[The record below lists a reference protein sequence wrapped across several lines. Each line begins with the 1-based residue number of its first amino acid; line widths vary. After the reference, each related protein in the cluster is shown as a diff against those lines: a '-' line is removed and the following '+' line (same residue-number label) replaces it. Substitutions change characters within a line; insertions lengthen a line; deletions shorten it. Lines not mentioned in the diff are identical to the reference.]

1 MKELNILKFYGILL
15 VVLGHVVFTYS
26 SMSIITPNV
35 PSPIL
40 NFVKEVIYAFHMP
53 LFIFSSGCIFAWQL
67 EVKGKSITFMSL
79 FKNKA
84 KRLMIPF
91 FVFGL
96 LMFYPTMV
104 LLGFRDPVH
113 YFINGF
119 ILALDPRH
127 LWFVLVLFLIFLVFF
142 CLRKICI
149 KLNIPIWAIAIVAFL
164 LYCFP
169 INMIY
174 FQIRNVEQ
182 YLIWFTL
189 GYLFTIY
196 KPVFKYVAIAVGCGI
211 GFNMMMP
218 LPPGLL
224 KLFNAII
231 GIGAFYILS
240 VTTMRIEKTLIYQ
253 SIAPNS
259 FGIYLFH
266 PMVIYWLEFIATPYE
281 INPILLSLCV
291 FIISLT
297 LSIFLTIAVRNIGL
311 GILIGE
317 NQNNQIEDSCQIP
330 FPRTS
335 E

>member
-1 MKELNILKFYGILL
+1 M
-15 VVLGHVVFTYS
+15 V
-26 SMSIITPNV
+26 
-35 PSPIL
+35 
-40 NFVKEVIYAFHMP
+40 
-53 LFIFSSGCIFAWQL
+53 CIST
-67 EVKGKSITFMSL
+67 VSD
-79 FKNKA
+79 
-84 KRLMIPF
+84 IPC
-91 FVFGL
+91 
-96 LMFYPTMV
+96 V
-104 LLGFRDPVH
+104 LLFTQNLHQTEYPNMGDSHSRFPSLLFPHKYDLFPNQKCGT
-113 YFINGF
+113 IS
-119 ILALDPRH
+119 H
-127 LWFVLVLFLIFLVFF
+127 L
-142 CLRKICI
+142 
-149 KLNIPIWAIAIVAFL
+149 
-164 LYCFP
+164 
-169 INMIY
+169 
-174 FQIRNVEQ
+174 
-182 YLIWFTL
+182 FTL

-218 LPPGLL
+218 LPPCLL